1 MRILAAA
8 KPPVMLKLMLL
19 ILLMIFPKREAPL
32 PGSGVRS

>member
-1 MRILAAA
+1 M
-8 KPPVMLKLMLL
+8 LMLMLMLMIL